1 MLPSGSKAT
10 FVKTYLL
17 LSTSAKKKV
26 LPLLDAV
33 SDRNLS
39 QMWDQNFTFTFQ
51 ILKIFFLLY
60 IAKVLVHT
68 LTGTA
73 LEGHLSI

>member
-10 FVKTYLL
+10 FVKMYLL

-39 QMWDQNFTFTFQ
+39 QMWDQKFTFTLQ

-68 LTGTA
+68 L
-73 LEGHLSI
+73 

>member
-1 MLPSGSKAT
+1 MTQYVALRQQSNLCENVPLIINISK
-10 FVKTYLL
+10 KN
-17 LSTSAKKKV
+17 V

-68 LTGTA
+68 L
-73 LEGHLSI
+73 